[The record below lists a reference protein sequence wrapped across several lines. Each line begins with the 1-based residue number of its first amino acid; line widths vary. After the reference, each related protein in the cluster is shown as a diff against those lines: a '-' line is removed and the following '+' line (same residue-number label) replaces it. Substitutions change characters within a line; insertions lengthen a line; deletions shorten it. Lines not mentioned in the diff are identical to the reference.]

1 MREKVISLII
11 LTSIAI
17 ISLYT
22 YLYFRPG
29 PNEFLWL
36 FILVAWI
43 LLVIFFIAKRVERWQ
58 NFYVARKIIHILTG
72 GVAAFLAPYIFNSPA
87 IPLIGGLGMFALT
100 FIPRLEGK
108 KFDWFQVEGNWG
120 EVWFCLT
127 WTLVVCGFW
136 YLDLNAGIASA
147 LFMAVGDGVTGI
159 VRNKVYGRWSKGL
172 AGSLAMLLVSLP
184 IGWYYKGLPGIIAS
198 LIATAIEKMKGVD
211 DNITV
216 PLISALVMFLLPQ
229 GIG

>member
-1 MREKVISLII
+1 MKERAVALLVLISVAATSSWAYLHFKPT
-11 LTSIAI
+11 LT
-17 ISLYT
+17 
-22 YLYFRPG
+22 
-29 PNEFLWL
+29 EFLWL
-36 FILVAWI
+36 LTLVAWI
-43 LLVIFFIAKRVERWQ
+43 LVVIFLIAKRVAFWQ
-58 NFYVARKIIHILTG
+58 NFYVARKTIHILTG

-100 FIPRLEGK
+100 FLPRLSGK

-127 WTLVVCGFW
+127 WTAVVCGLW
-136 YLDLNAGIASA
+136 YFDLNAGIASA

-159 VRNKVYGRWSKGL
+159 VRNKVYGRWSKGA
-172 AGSLAMLLVSLP
+172 AGSFAMLFVSLP
-184 IGWYYKGLPGIIAS
+184 IGWYYKGFSGILASIIAT
-198 LIATAIEKMKGVD
+198 LVEKWKHVD

-216 PLISALVMFLLPQ
+216 PLTSALVMVLLSK